1 MDWKLNSLIFL
12 CKTLNSA
19 MNIIEMR
26 ANANIHS
33 IAVCE
38 CIIGCKIT
46 KIQCFHRN
54 GNL

>member
-26 ANANIHS
+26 ANTNIHIFQQNENLS
-33 IAVCE
+33 KCFA
-38 CIIGCKIT
+38 KISVT
-46 KIQCFHRN
+46 KFRQIK
-54 GNL
+54 L